1 MYIDKTR
8 EEGTR
13 VQIKKEK
20 LCQNISKDDELSLIE
35 EPVDRN
41 LSKLTSNNDKLLKSK
56 FQLQLR

>member
-13 VQIKKEK
+13 VQSKKEK